1 MVDVEFM
8 SFWFVVIVVGPP
20 TPIYVYINDDD
31 LLKDGD
37 SVCTALP

>member
-20 TPIYVYINDDD
+20 TIYVYINDDD